1 MPNRGGRHRS
11 PRRIADTLTLP
22 AQGMSNATC
31 GSKISM
37 NAYPNGEAAC
47 GANVRLVAML
57 RTLVVIFSMAM
68 AATTPAFADEIRVA
82 VASNFRYAI
91 EDLAP
96 RFEQAT
102 GHEVILIFGST
113 GKHFAQIQ
121 NGAPFDIFL
130 AADEL
135 RPRMLEEDGI
145 TVSGSRFIYAIG
157 KLVLWSA
164 DSDVAVDSE
173 RLIAGDYRFLAL
185 ANPTLAP
192 YGRAA
197 RQTMRKLGLWETAF
211 PRIVRG
217 ENVAQAYQFVVTDN
231 ADLGLIA
238 LAQIR
243 IPGVGNAGSH
253 WEVPP
258 TYYDPIRQQAVLLKD
273 TPATRAFAAFLRET
287 DTTAII
293 QSYGF
298 DLP

>member
-1 MPNRGGRHRS
+1 VRE
-11 PRRIADTLTLP
+11 AD
-22 AQGMSNATC
+22 
-31 GSKISM
+31 
-37 NAYPNGEAAC
+37 
-47 GANVRLVAML
+47 VRLIAML
-57 RTLVVIFSMAM
+57 RPLLAGIVVSIT
-68 AATTPAFADEIRVA
+68 AATPVIADEIRVA

-102 GHEVILIFGST
+102 GHDITVIFGST

-135 RPRMLEEDGI
+135 RPRMLEEDGVA
-145 TVSGSRFIYAIG
+145 VSGSRFVYAIG

-164 DSDVAVDSE
+164 DPDATVNRE
-173 RLIAGDYRFLAL
+173 RLIADDYRFLAV

-197 RQTMRKLGLWETAF
+197 RQTMRKLEIWETAY

-217 ENVAQAYQFVVTDN
+217 ENVAQAYQYVVTRN
-231 ADLGLIA
+231 ADLGLVA
-238 LAQIR
+238 LAQIQ
-243 IPGVGNAGSH
+243 IPGAGHSGSH

-258 TYYDPIRQQAVLLKD
+258 TYYDPIRQTAVLLED
-273 TPATRAFAAFLRET
+273 TPATRAFAAFLREDET
-287 DTTAII
+287 MAII
-293 QSYGF
+293 RSYGY

>member
-1 MPNRGGRHRS
+1 
-11 PRRIADTLTLP
+11 
-22 AQGMSNATC
+22 
-31 GSKISM
+31 
-37 NAYPNGEAAC
+37 
-47 GANVRLVAML
+47 ML
-57 RTLVVIFSMAM
+57 RTLVASFI
-68 AATTPAFADEIRVA
+68 AAIVTTTPVVADELRVA

-96 RFEQAT
+96 RFERAT
-102 GHEVILIFGST
+102 GHDVTLIFGST

-121 NGAPFDIFL
+121 NGAPFDVFL

-135 RPRMLEEDGI
+135 RPRMLEEDALA
-145 TVSGSRFIYAIG
+145 VSGSRFVYAIG

-164 DSDVAVDSE
+164 DAKATVDRD
-173 RLIAGDYRFLAL
+173 RLLAGDYRFLAI

-197 RQTMRKLGLWETAF
+197 RQAMRKLDIWENTY

-217 ENVAQAYQFVVTDN
+217 ENVAQAYQYVVTGN

-238 LAQIR
+238 LAQIQ
-243 IPGVGNAGSH
+243 IPGAGRSGSH

-258 TYYDPIRQQAVLLKD
+258 TYYDPIRQQAVLLND
-273 TPATRAFAAFLRET
+273 TPATRAFASFLRED
-287 DTTAII
+287 DTLAII

>member
-1 MPNRGGRHRS
+1 
-11 PRRIADTLTLP
+11 
-22 AQGMSNATC
+22 
-31 GSKISM
+31 
-37 NAYPNGEAAC
+37 
-47 GANVRLVAML
+47 ML
-57 RTLVVIFSMAM
+57 RTLLVSVIASIV
-68 AATTPAFADEIRVA
+68 ATSPAIADEIRVA

-102 GHEVILIFGST
+102 GHDVTLIFGST

-135 RPRMLEEDGI
+135 RPRMLEEDELV
-145 TVSGSRFIYAIG
+145 VSGSRFVYAIG

-164 DSDVAVDSE
+164 DPKATVDRA
-173 RLIAGDYRFLAL
+173 RLTTGDYRFLAV

-197 RQTMRKLGLWETAF
+197 RQTMRKLEVWETAY

-217 ENVAQAYQFVVTDN
+217 ENVAQAYQYVVTGN
-231 ADLGLIA
+231 ADLGLVA

-243 IPGVGNAGSH
+243 IPGAGHSGSH
-253 WEVPP
+253 WEVPR
-258 TYYDPIRQQAVLLKD
+258 TFYDPIRQQAVLLKD
-273 TPATRAFAAFLRET
+273 TPATRAFATFLREDAT
-287 DTTAII
+287 MTILR
-293 QSYGF
+293 SYGY